1 MNKPSLS
8 PHTNFGSQDIVIATI
23 WLAVYLVIA
32 FSAAVTLPNQ
42 PTATANA
49 IAPQTQGNASS
60 AKLPR
65 PMWAAKLHACRK
77 ALPARDL
84 LTRCAAKTKRIGFS
98 CPFYQLPHQ
107 PKEDVMRV
115 IAIAAVLGSLFLGGM
130 ALLTPL
136 DAGSRP
142 IQASPGVDV
151 SALENATD
159 AKSLTETEIHDPF

>member
-1 MNKPSLS
+1 VSSKASRVP
-8 PHTNFGSQDIVIATI
+8 Q
-23 WLAVYLVIA
+23 
-32 FSAAVTLPNQ
+32 SAAGSRF
-42 PTATANA
+42 AHAMRR
-49 IAPQTQGNASS
+49 QGK
-60 AKLPR
+60 AKS
-65 PMWAAKLHACRK
+65 
-77 ALPARDL
+77 
-84 LTRCAAKTKRIGFS
+84 IGFS

-142 IQASPGVDV
+142 IQASPGVDI

-159 AKSLTETEIHDPF
+159 AKSLPETEIHDPF

>member
-8 PHTNFGSQDIVIATI
+8 PHTHFGSQDIVIATI

-65 PMWAAKLHACRK
+65 PM
-77 ALPARDL
+77 
-84 LTRCAAKTKRIGFS
+84 
-98 CPFYQLPHQ
+98 
-107 PKEDVMRV
+107 
-115 IAIAAVLGSLFLGGM
+115 
-130 ALLTPL
+130 
-136 DAGSRP
+136 
-142 IQASPGVDV
+142 
-151 SALENATD
+151 
-159 AKSLTETEIHDPF
+159 